1 MASRQGFEIV
11 PGRNGR
17 LIATGGAVDATTR
30 TVPVLFEFPLPDER
44 LRIGMAAKAQV
55 FAGAAREVVAV
66 PASAVI
72 DESGMSPTV
81 FVMIGGE
88 SFERRRCGS
97 APATATGSRSSTD
110 WKPGAAGGVAR
121 RLSGQ
126 ARRHQD
132 R

>member
-1 MASRQGFEIV
+1 
-11 PGRNGR
+11 
-17 LIATGGAVDATTR
+17 
-30 TVPVLFEFPLPDER
+30 LFEFTQPDER

-66 PASAVI
+66 PASAVL
-72 DESGMSPTV
+72 DENGMATV

-88 SFERRRCGS
+88 SFERRQVRIG
-97 APATATGSRSSTD
+97 ARDGD
-110 WKPGAAGGVAR
+110 WVEVVEGLEAGAARGFSRCLA
-121 RLSGQ
+121 GQ